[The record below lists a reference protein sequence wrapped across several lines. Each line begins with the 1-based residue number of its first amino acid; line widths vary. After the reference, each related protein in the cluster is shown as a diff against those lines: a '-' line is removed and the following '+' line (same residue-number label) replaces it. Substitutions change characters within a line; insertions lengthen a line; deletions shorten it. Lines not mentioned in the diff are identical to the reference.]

1 MRNDVW
7 AVYECDN
14 GGNKFPSY
22 LISSLSAR
30 FPDSRISDFPESLG
44 EPLRHYLESFTLL
57 VLFSIALLFPIE
69 HLILREIIYNGIHR
83 SLSLPPL
90 AGRQQ
95 QTRILMP
102 HPQCCRL

>member
-1 MRNDVW
+1 VCGEWKRCAVSKLNGKLVGMRNDVW

-30 FPDSRISDFPESLG
+30 FPVSRISFPESLG

-69 HLILREIIYNGIHR
+69 HLIL
-83 SLSLPPL
+83 
-90 AGRQQ
+90 
-95 QTRILMP
+95 
-102 HPQCCRL
+102 

>member
-1 MRNDVW
+1 VVSGKDVLSRNWNSKLVGMRNDVW

-30 FPDSRISDFPESLG
+30 LPDSRISDFPESLG

-57 VLFSIALLFPIE
+57 VLFLIALLI
-69 HLILREIIYNGIHR
+69 
-83 SLSLPPL
+83 SS
-90 AGRQQ
+90 
-95 QTRILMP
+95 
-102 HPQCCRL
+102 